1 MVNAK
6 VETGSIRS
14 TEAGVNKQNFIRAP
28 LFVLIVSVVVIM
40 TSVIGAVVGY
50 LTLTNTGHSIND
62 ITNQMRLS
70 ILDRSLDSVNA
81 TLTQT
86 IKNALQYQTIEAAGV
101 LFQQDAAGNS
111 DYLAAY
117 PRWGQIYF
125 QDRSTNFTLRSSR
138 VESVGQGY
146 SLQLNTTVFPLV
158 RSDWIP
164 NLRFANLGNN
174 GIVPGRPFFTAA
186 IYTPVVRT
194 FLLPLMWPMWQNR
207 PLGVV
212 GPGNYWA
219 AHFCMLSIK
228 TLDDFLQTVTT
239 SKNGVVALIDGSN
252 GLMLASSIAGI
263 SQNGT
268 QNSRFT
274 AIGNPNNLVTPPPP
288 FSPAPLETGLGDE
301 ILVNAAWIRDE
312 TTGLKWLLVLAMP
325 SDDFLSVI
333 KGTTRF
339 TIIFIVCTCVAA
351 AVLAALLSWAIS
363 APLMTLAKTMMQAT
377 QFDFSAL
384 SDGYLDKR
392 SSVTEIGRVQG
403 VFNEMMIK
411 FAGAIKSNNATG
423 NSYQRP
429 GLGDASIIAIKRPS
443 VPVGGNGTSSTN

>member
-1 MVNAK
+1 
-6 VETGSIRS
+6 
-14 TEAGVNKQNFIRAP
+14 
-28 LFVLIVSVVVIM
+28 
-40 TSVIGAVVGY
+40 
-50 LTLTNTGHSIND
+50 
-62 ITNQMRLS
+62 MRLS
-70 ILDRSLDSVNA
+70 ILDRSLESVNA

-86 IKNALQYQTIEAAGV
+86 IKVLQTKAQNAELDRFINNYTAQSVLWLNTPDVLSHHYQNALQYQTIEATGV

-252 GLMLASSIAGI
+252 GLMLASSIGHLPKRHPKLPLLRHK
-263 SQNGT
+263 QP
-268 QNSRFT
+268 QQPRQRRLHLSRQH
-274 AIGNPNNLVTPPPP
+274 L
-288 FSPAPLETGLGDE
+288 
-301 ILVNAAWIRDE
+301 W
-312 TTGLKWLLVLAMP
+312 
-325 SDDFLSVI
+325 
-333 KGTTRF
+333 
-339 TIIFIVCTCVAA
+339 
-351 AVLAALLSWAIS
+351 
-363 APLMTLAKTMMQAT
+363 
-377 QFDFSAL
+377 
-384 SDGYLDKR
+384 KR
-392 SSVTEIGRVQG
+392 YSS
-403 VFNEMMIK
+403 K
-411 FAGAIKSNNATG
+411 H
-423 NSYQRP
+423 P
-429 GLGDASIIAIKRPS
+429 C
-443 VPVGGNGTSSTN
+443 